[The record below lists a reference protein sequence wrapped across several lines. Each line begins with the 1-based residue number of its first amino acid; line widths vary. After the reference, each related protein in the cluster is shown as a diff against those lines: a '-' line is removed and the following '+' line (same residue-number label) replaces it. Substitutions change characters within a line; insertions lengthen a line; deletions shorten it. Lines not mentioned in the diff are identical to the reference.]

1 MKLGLKILASLEIAV
16 CLSSYPLTAL
26 EENGDNRIPP
36 AKRIKRLYQTPLHAG
51 PVPLPESAAPQQPVE
66 QNYTESPFSPRPPHS
81 QDDGALPP
89 PQAVPAPRR
98 GIQCAIL

>member
-1 MKLGLKILASLEIAV
+1 MKLGLKILVSLEVAV

-26 EENGDNRIPP
+26 EENGNQQVLP
-36 AKRIKRLYQTPLHAG
+36 AKRVKRLYQAPRHAG
-51 PVPLPESAAPQQPVE
+51 PIPLPENAAPQQPVE
-66 QNYTESPFSPRPPHS
+66 QNYIESPFSPRPPS

-89 PQAVPAPRR
+89 PQSVQVPRR